1 MGENIVPHTFN
12 ITREKRNLR
21 NNHPSFVIWFTGL
34 SGSGKSTIASM
45 VEKELF
51 ENNIQTFSLDGDNV
65 RTRLN
70 SDLNFSAEDR
80 NENLR
85 RIAEVA
91 KLFVDGGIVVI
102 ASFVSPMV
110 SDRDYVKS
118 IIGKED
124 FIEIFVNT
132 SLEECERRDVKGLY
146 KKAREG
152 KIPNFTGISAPY
164 EEPKEADL
172 EIQTENEEIQLSV
185 NKVLEFLREKFEINK

>member
-124 FIEIFVNT
+124 FIE
-132 SLEECERRDVKGLY
+132 
-146 KKAREG
+146 
-152 KIPNFTGISAPY
+152 
-164 EEPKEADL
+164 
-172 EIQTENEEIQLSV
+172 
-185 NKVLEFLREKFEINK
+185 KVGS